1 MARTAVRVVSVAA
14 VAALAALVFAACGGS
29 SSTTTS
35 PTPSPTPSPS
45 VTPSVIPS
53 PAQGSALNAA
63 KSGDLEQFLK
73 IVTAA
78 GLEKQLAEKGP
89 WTIFAPNEAAFASIP
104 LSQLRADVNR
114 LKAVVQYHVVP
125 DANIQIADVQNG
137 ASYMTAQGSPVIIY
151 VNGAARLVNSA
162 TIVGG
167 YAGSDWTIYIID
179 QVLSPP
185 EASPSPSPF

>member
-1 MARTAVRVVSVAA
+1 MMRRAVRFIPIAA
-14 VAALAALVFAACGGS
+14 IAALAALFFAACGGS
-29 SSTTTS
+29 SASSTS
-35 PTPSPTPSPS
+35 PTPSPTPSPT
-45 VTPSVIPS
+45 VTPSVVPS
-53 PAQGSALNAA
+53 PAQGSALEAA
-63 KSGDLEQFLK
+63 KSGDLQQFLK

-78 GLEKQLAEKGP
+78 GLEKQLTEKGP

-104 LSQLRADVNR
+104 LSQLRADVKQ
-114 LKAVVQYHVVP
+114 LKAVVRYHVVP

-137 ASYMTAQGSPVIIY
+137 ASFMTAQGSPVIIY
-151 VNGAARLVNSA
+151 VDGAARLVNSA

-185 EASPSPSPF
+185 EASPSASPF